1 MDLFGVS
8 GLRRI
13 QPWLLAALL
22 LPATALAQ
30 QPDASRPV
38 LKPALPNITALP
50 NPLATPT
57 QAPLPPQPQAPPA
70 QVQVGAGAQIRT
82 GSVLGQANSS
92 TDLPRIET
100 LLQDHQYIAL
110 EALLNTPNAES
121 SLTQP
126 ELDLFRGVLNAR
138 QNNLA
143 TSIRLLQPLADS
155 LGTPGQTAV
164 APAYVK
170 FLRRTLAEDYLRLG
184 DLHKAAAGYAALA
197 SQTTLT
203 PEEQDTLEL
212 PLKLLPLVA
221 DNPPMTV
228 EYGNPFSIP
237 YDRDPLGLMEVPV
250 FVDAQ
255 SHDWMF
261 DPTAPFNL
269 ICRSSAHLIGLK
281 ISDDAVTV
289 HGITGRP
296 IHVQATLIP
305 RLTLGE
311 VTFRNVTAFVFDD
324 ADYFYPHSQYQI
336 RGVLGYPAISAL
348 GSLRVTQ
355 SGSIEVQ
362 PGERGERLISGAHFF
377 LDGDQILVALGKP
390 GDERTF
396 QVDASGQQ
404 TYLTSRYLSE
414 HPDDFAGQK
423 MKLLSVPGSASKPAA
438 PAYTADKVHL
448 LVGNTPLTLRDIQV
462 LADPLGNAAID
473 PTYGLLGMDILDG
486 LKSYTFDYRTM
497 LFAIETEAPPD
508 TP

>member
-8 GLRRI
+8 SLRRI

-22 LPATALAQ
+22 LPPTALAQ
-30 QPDASRPV
+30 QPQTQPAPASDSSRPL
-38 LKPALPNITALP
+38 LKPALPDLTPLP
-50 NPLATPT
+50 NPLATPA
-57 QAPLPPQPQAPPA
+57 QAPSA
-70 QVQVGAGAQIRT
+70 QDQVGAGDQVRT
-82 GSVLGQANSS
+82 GSVLGQANSPTGLS
-92 TDLPRIET
+92 RIAN

-110 EALLNTPNAES
+110 EALLNTPNADA

-126 ELDLFRGVLNAR
+126 ELDLYRGILNAR

-164 APAYVK
+164 APANVK
-170 FLRRTLAEDYLRLG
+170 LLRRTLAEDYLRLG

-221 DNPPMTV
+221 GNPPMTV

-269 ICRSSAHLIGLK
+269 ICRSTAHLIGLK

-289 HGITGRP
+289 RGITGRP
-296 IHVQATLIP
+296 IQVHATLIP

-324 ADYFYPHSQYQI
+324 ADYFYPHTQYQI

-355 SGSIEVQ
+355 SGNIQVQ
-362 PGERGERLISGAHFF
+362 PGERGERLTAGAHFF

-462 LADPLGNAAID
+462 LADPLGNAAVD
-473 PTYGLLGMDILDG
+473 PTYGLLGMDVLDG

-497 LFAIETEAPPD
+497 LFAIETEAPPE
-508 TP
+508 TH